1 MQPLQAPETG
11 APFALLD
18 DATSGGTPCSRWYTG
33 YAGEFFRSAGVL
45 DGLDDD
51 LRAAW
56 RAGLHALIVSPYEF
70 GGPLVGL
77 PASTEVSSAAS
88 SSFAGH
94 DGRLRVLLFR
104 TLQVLSPA
112 EVDALFDAWPDAAGA
127 AGLFDC
133 AASVD
138 HAAYTHAIARIH
150 DWIAAGDTYEV
161 NYTYRL
167 RMSAFGAPPALYRRL
182 RARQP
187 VPYGAFIGL
196 PEGGAIL
203 SCSPE
208 LFFSHHAGQLV
219 ARPMKGTAPATGDAE
234 VDEARAIALA
244 ADEKNRAENLM
255 IVDLLR
261 NDLGRLARPGSVRVP
276 ALFDVTP
283 FGSVLQMTST
293 VEAEVPPA
301 TGLAECLRA
310 LFPCGS
316 ITGAPKR
323 RTMEII
329 DALEPEP
336 RGLYTGAIGW
346 IDAPTDDRA
355 MGDACFSVAIRT
367 LVLGAPGTDGL
378 RAGELGI
385 GSGIV
390 HDSIADEEYEE
401 CQLKARFVTALDSGL
416 SLFETMRATRDG
428 VPLLEWH
435 LARLERSA
443 RAFGFPFNRSALAED
458 VARACASLEGEG
470 AYRMRLLL
478 TPDGVGNVSAAPLPP
493 LRATWDAP
501 VRLLVAS
508 QSREATHSLSSHKT
522 TLRAGYDAA
531 WQAAER
537 EGAFD
542 AVFFNADGTLAEGG
556 RSTVLVKLDG
566 AWWTPPLSAGVLP
579 GVMRAVLLEDATPW
593 LDGPLRERSMTC
605 ADVARA
611 EAIAVCNAL
620 RGVVP
625 AHFEPPLAAA
635 WSIDAL

>member
-1 MQPLQAPETG
+1 MQSPDAG

-18 DATSGGTPCSRWYTG
+18 DATSAGAPCSRWYTG
-33 YAGEFFRSAGVL
+33 YAGEIVRPPGRL
-45 DGLDDD
+45 EGLDDA
-51 LRAAW
+51 LRGAW
-56 RAGLHALIVSPYEF
+56 AEGLHALVMAPYAF
-70 GGPLVGL
+70 GRPLVGL
-77 PASTEVSSAAS
+77 APAMPASAPSP
-88 SSFAGH
+88 FPLPGH

-104 TLQVLSPA
+104 SMQVLSAA
-112 EVDALFDAWPDAAGA
+112 EVEALFDAWPEAGGA

-138 HAAYTHAIARIH
+138 HAAYVRAIARIQ

-167 RMSAFGAPPALYRRL
+167 RMTAFGAPVALYRRL

-187 VPYGAFIGL
+187 VPYGALIGL
-196 PEGGAIL
+196 PEGGAVL

-208 LFFSHHAGQLV
+208 LFFSHRAGSLV
-219 ARPMKGTAPATGDAE
+219 ARPMKGTAPASGDPE
-234 VDEARAIALA
+234 VDETRAVALA

-276 ALFDVTP
+276 ALFEVTP
-283 FGSVLQMTST
+283 YGNVLQMTST
-293 VEAEVPPA
+293 VQAQIPPE
-301 TGLAECLRA
+301 TGLADCFAA

-346 IDAPTDDRA
+346 IDAPVGDRA

-367 LVLGAPGTDGL
+367 LVLGAAGTGGL

-390 HDSIADEEYEE
+390 YDSVADDEYAE
-401 CQLKARFVTALDSGL
+401 CRLKARFVTALDPGL
-416 SLFETMRATRDG
+416 SLFETMRATRAEG
-428 VPLLEWH
+428 VPLLDRH
-435 LARLERSA
+435 LARLEHSA
-443 RAFGFPFNRSALAED
+443 RAFGFGFDRDALVREVAHVCATLPED
-458 VARACASLEGEG
+458 G
-470 AYRMRLLL
+470 AHRMRLSLQHS
-478 TPDGVGNVSAAPLPP
+478 GVFSVTAAPLSP
-493 LRATWDAP
+493 LPAAWDAP
-501 VRLLVAS
+501 VRLHIAP
-508 QSREATHSLSSHKT
+508 QAREAVHSLPHHKT
-522 TLRAGYDAA
+522 SLRAAYDAA

-556 RSTVLVKLDG
+556 RSTVLVKLEG
-566 AWWTPPLSAGVLP
+566 RWWTPPLSAGVLP
-579 GVMRAVLLEDATPW
+579 GVMRGVLLDDARPW
-593 LDGPLRERSMTC
+593 LGAPLHERVLTR
-605 ADVARA
+605 AEVARA

-625 AHFEPPLAAA
+625 AHFEPPLA
-635 WSIDAL
+635 

>member
-1 MQPLQAPETG
+1 MQLPQAG

-18 DATSGGTPCSRWYTG
+18 DATSGGAPCSRWYTG
-33 YAGEFFRSAGVL
+33 YAGEFFRPAGML

-56 RAGLHALIVSPYEF
+56 RQGLHALIIAPYEF

-77 PASTEVSSAAS
+77 PASTEIS
-88 SSFAGH
+88 SSLPGH

-104 TLQVLSPA
+104 SLQVLSPA
-112 EVDALFDAWPDAAGA
+112 EVDALFDAWPEAAGA

-133 AASVD
+133 TASVD
-138 HAAYTHAIARIH
+138 HATYTHAIARIH

-167 RMSAFGAPPALYRRL
+167 RMTAFGAPAALYRRL

-208 LFFSHHAGQLV
+208 LFFSHHAGRLV
-219 ARPMKGTAPATGDAE
+219 ARPMKGTAPATGDVE
-234 VDEARAIALA
+234 VDETRAIALA

-276 ALFDVTP
+276 ALFEVTP

-293 VEAEVPPA
+293 VEAEIPPA
-301 TGLAECLRA
+301 TGLADCLRA

-346 IDAPTDDRA
+346 IDAPADDRA
-355 MGDACFSVAIRT
+355 MGNACFSVAIRT
-367 LVLGAPGTDGL
+367 LVLSAPGTDGL
-378 RAGELGI
+378 RSGELGV

-390 HDSIADEEYEE
+390 HDSVADEEYAE
-401 CQLKARFVTALDSGL
+401 CQLKARFITALDPAL
-416 SLFETMRATRDG
+416 SLFETMRATREG
-428 VPLLEWH
+428 VPLLDRH
-435 LARLERSA
+435 LNRLARSA
-443 RAFGFPFNRSALAED
+443 AAFGFPLDQAALADE
-458 VARACASLEGEG
+458 VARVCASLEGEG
-470 AYRMRLLL
+470 AYRMRLSL
-478 TPDGVGNVSAAPLPP
+478 TPDGAATVTAAPLPP
-493 LRATWDAP
+493 LHATWEAP
-501 VRLLVAS
+501 ARLVVAT
-508 QSREATHSLSSHKT
+508 QSREVTHSLPMHKT

-593 LDGPLRERSMTC
+593 LGAPLHERALTR

-611 EAIAVCNAL
+611 EAVAVCNAL

-625 AHFEPPLAAA
+625 AYFESPLAV
-635 WSIDAL
+635 DVL

>member
-1 MQPLQAPETG
+1 MQSPDAG

-18 DATSGGTPCSRWYTG
+18 DATSAGAPCSRWYTG
-33 YAGEFFRSAGVL
+33 YAGEIVRPPGGL
-45 DGLDDD
+45 EGLDDA
-51 LRAAW
+51 LRGAW
-56 RAGLHALIVSPYEF
+56 AEGLHALVMAPYAF
-70 GGPLVGL
+70 GRPLVGL
-77 PASTEVSSAAS
+77 AQANPASAPSP
-88 SSFAGH
+88 FPLPGH

-104 TLQVLSPA
+104 SMQVLSAA
-112 EVDALFDAWPDAAGA
+112 EVEALFDAWPEAGGA

-138 HAAYTHAIARIH
+138 HDAYVRAIARIQ

-167 RMSAFGAPPALYRRL
+167 RMTAFGAPVALYRRL

-187 VPYGAFIGL
+187 VPYGALIGL
-196 PEGGAIL
+196 PEGGAVL

-208 LFFSHHAGQLV
+208 LFFSHRAGSLV
-219 ARPMKGTAPATGDAE
+219 ARPMKGTAPASGDPE
-234 VDEARAIALA
+234 VDETRAVALA

-276 ALFDVTP
+276 ALFEVTP
-283 FGSVLQMTST
+283 YGSVLQMTST
-293 VEAEVPPA
+293 VQAQIPPE
-301 TGLAECLRA
+301 TGLADCFAA

-346 IDAPTDDRA
+346 IDAPVGDRA

-367 LVLGAPGTDGL
+367 LVLGAAGTDGL

-390 HDSIADEEYEE
+390 YDSVADDEYAE
-401 CQLKARFVTALDSGL
+401 CRLKARFVTALDPGL
-416 SLFETMRATRDG
+416 SLFETMRATRAEG
-428 VPLLEWH
+428 VPLLDRH
-435 LARLERSA
+435 LARLEHSA
-443 RAFGFPFNRSALAED
+443 RAFGFGFDRDALVREIAH
-458 VARACASLEGEG
+458 VCAALPGDG
-470 AYRMRLLL
+470 AHRMRLSLQHSGAFSV
-478 TPDGVGNVSAAPLPP
+478 TAAPLSP
-493 LRATWDAP
+493 LPAAWDAP
-501 VRLLVAS
+501 VRLHIAP
-508 QSREATHSLSSHKT
+508 QAREAVHSLPHHKT
-522 TLRAGYDAA
+522 SLRAAYDAA

-556 RSTVLVKLDG
+556 RSTVLVKLEG
-566 AWWTPPLSAGVLP
+566 RWWTPPLSAGVLP
-579 GVMRAVLLEDATPW
+579 GVMRGVLLDDARPW
-593 LDGPLRERSMTC
+593 LGAPLHERVLTR
-605 ADVARA
+605 AEVARA

-625 AHFEPPLAAA
+625 AHFEPPLA
-635 WSIDAL
+635 

>member
-1 MQPLQAPETG
+1 MQLPQAG

-18 DATSGGTPCSRWYTG
+18 DATSGGAQCSRWYTG
-33 YAGEFFRSAGVL
+33 YAGEFFRPAGVL
-45 DGLDDD
+45 EGLDDD

-56 RAGLHALIVSPYEF
+56 REGLHALIVAPYEF

-77 PASTEVSSAAS
+77 PASTEISSGLP
-88 SSFAGH
+88 GH

-104 TLQVLSPA
+104 SLQVLSPK
-112 EVDALFDAWPDAAGA
+112 EVDALFDAWPEAAGA

-138 HAAYTHAIARIH
+138 RAAYTHAIARIH

-167 RMSAFGAPPALYRRL
+167 RMTAFGAPAALYRRL

-208 LFFSHHAGQLV
+208 LFFSHHAGKLI
-219 ARPMKGTAPATGDAE
+219 ARPMKGTAPATGDVE

-276 ALFDVTP
+276 ALFEVTP

-293 VEAEVPPA
+293 VEAEIPPA
-301 TGLAECLRA
+301 TGLADCLRA

-329 DALEPEP
+329 EALEPQP

-346 IDAPTDDRA
+346 IDAPADGRA

-367 LVLGAPGTDGL
+367 LVLSAPGTDGL
-378 RAGELGI
+378 RKGELGI

-390 HDSIADEEYEE
+390 HDSVADDEYAE
-401 CQLKARFVTALDSGL
+401 CQLKARFVTALDPGL
-416 SLFETMRATRDG
+416 SLFETMRATREG
-428 VPLLEWH
+428 VPLLARH

-443 RAFGFPFNRSALAED
+443 QAFGFPFDRVALAGE
-458 VARACASLEGEG
+458 VARACASLDGVG
-470 AYRMRLLL
+470 DYRMRVAL
-478 TPDGVGNVSAAPLPP
+478 TPDGVASVTAAPLAP
-493 LRATWDAP
+493 LQASWEAP
-501 VRLLVAS
+501 VQLVVAS
-508 QSREATHSLSSHKT
+508 QPREAAHSLPSHKT
-522 TLRAGYDAA
+522 TLRATYDAA

-537 EGAFD
+537 AGAFD

-566 AWWTPPLSAGVLP
+566 AWWTPPLSSGVLP
-579 GVMRAVLLEDATPW
+579 GVMRAVLLDDATPW
-593 LDGPLRERSMTC
+593 LGTPLHERVLTR

-625 AHFEPPLAAA
+625 AHFEPPLAA
-635 WSIDAL
+635 SVL

>member
-1 MQPLQAPETG
+1 MQSPDAG

-18 DATSGGTPCSRWYTG
+18 DATSAGAPCSRWYTG
-33 YAGEFFRSAGVL
+33 YAGEIVRPPGRL
-45 DGLDDD
+45 EGLDDA
-51 LRAAW
+51 LRGAW
-56 RAGLHALIVSPYEF
+56 AEGLHALVMAPYAF
-70 GGPLVGL
+70 GRPLVGL
-77 PASTEVSSAAS
+77 APAISASAPS
-88 SSFAGH
+88 PLPGH

-104 TLQVLSPA
+104 SMQVLSAA
-112 EVDALFDAWPDAAGA
+112 EVEALFDAWPEAGGA

-138 HAAYTHAIARIH
+138 HDAYVRAIARIQ

-167 RMSAFGAPPALYRRL
+167 RMTAFGAPAALYRRL

-187 VPYGAFIGL
+187 VPYGALIGL
-196 PEGGAIL
+196 PEGGAVL

-208 LFFSHHAGQLV
+208 LFFSHRAGSLV
-219 ARPMKGTAPATGDAE
+219 ARPMKGTAPASGDPE
-234 VDEARAIALA
+234 VDETRAVALA

-276 ALFDVTP
+276 ALFEVTP
-283 FGSVLQMTST
+283 YGSVLQMTST
-293 VEAEVPPA
+293 VQAQIPPE
-301 TGLAECLRA
+301 TGLADCLAA

-346 IDAPTDDRA
+346 IDAPVGDRA

-367 LVLGAPGTDGL
+367 LVLGAAGTDGL

-390 HDSIADEEYEE
+390 YDSVADDEYAE
-401 CQLKARFVTALDSGL
+401 CRLKARFVTALDPGL
-416 SLFETMRATRDG
+416 SLFETMRATRAEG
-428 VPLLEWH
+428 VPLLDRH
-435 LARLERSA
+435 LARLEHSA
-443 RAFGFPFNRSALAED
+443 RAFGFGFERDALVRE
-458 VARACASLEGEG
+458 VARVCGTLPEDG
-470 AYRMRLLL
+470 AHRMRLSLQHSGAFSV
-478 TPDGVGNVSAAPLPP
+478 TAAPLSP
-493 LRATWDAP
+493 LPAGWDAP
-501 VRLLVAS
+501 VRLHIAP
-508 QSREATHSLSSHKT
+508 QAREAVHSLPHHKT
-522 TLRAGYDAA
+522 SLRAAYDAA

-556 RSTVLVKLDG
+556 RSTVLVKLEG
-566 AWWTPPLSAGVLP
+566 QWWTPPLSAGVLP
-579 GVMRAVLLEDATPW
+579 GVMRGVLLDDARTW
-593 LDGPLRERSMTC
+593 LGAPLRERVLTR
-605 ADVARA
+605 AEVARA

-625 AHFEPPLAAA
+625 AHFEPPLA
-635 WSIDAL
+635 

>member
-1 MQPLQAPETG
+1 MQSPDAG

-18 DATSGGTPCSRWYTG
+18 DATSAGAPCSRWYTG
-33 YAGEFFRSAGVL
+33 YAGEIVRPPGRL
-45 DGLDDD
+45 EGLDDA
-51 LRAAW
+51 LRGAW
-56 RAGLHALIVSPYEF
+56 VEGLHALVMAPYAF
-70 GGPLVGL
+70 GRPLVGL
-77 PASTEVSSAAS
+77 APANSASAPS
-88 SSFAGH
+88 PLPGH

-104 TLQVLSPA
+104 SMQVLSAA
-112 EVDALFDAWPDAAGA
+112 EVEALFDAWPEAGGA

-138 HAAYTHAIARIH
+138 HDAYVRAIARIQ

-167 RMSAFGAPPALYRRL
+167 RMTAFGAPVALYRRL

-187 VPYGAFIGL
+187 VPYGALIGL
-196 PEGGAIL
+196 PEGGAVL

-208 LFFSHHAGQLV
+208 LFFSHRAGSLV
-219 ARPMKGTAPATGDAE
+219 ARPMKGTAPASGDPE
-234 VDEARAIALA
+234 VDETRAVALA

-276 ALFDVTP
+276 ALFEVTP
-283 FGSVLQMTST
+283 YGSVLQMTST
-293 VEAEVPPA
+293 VQAQIPPE
-301 TGLAECLRA
+301 TGLADCFAA

-346 IDAPTDDRA
+346 IDAPLGDRA

-367 LVLGAPGTDGL
+367 LVLGAAGTDGL

-390 HDSIADEEYEE
+390 YDSVADDEYAE
-401 CQLKARFVTALDSGL
+401 CRLKARFVTALDPGL
-416 SLFETMRATRDG
+416 SLFETMRATRAEG
-428 VPLLEWH
+428 VPLLDRH
-435 LARLERSA
+435 LARLEHSA
-443 RAFGFPFNRSALAED
+443 RAFGFGFDRGALVREIARVCAALPED
-458 VARACASLEGEG
+458 G
-470 AYRMRLLL
+470 AHRMRLSLQHSGAFSV
-478 TPDGVGNVSAAPLPP
+478 TAAPLSP
-493 LRATWDAP
+493 LPAAWDAP
-501 VRLLVAS
+501 VRLHIAP
-508 QSREATHSLSSHKT
+508 QAREAVHSLPHHKT
-522 TLRAGYDAA
+522 SLRAAYDAA

-556 RSTVLVKLDG
+556 RSTVLVKLEG
-566 AWWTPPLSAGVLP
+566 RWWTPPLSAGVLP
-579 GVMRAVLLEDATPW
+579 GVMRGVLLDDARPW
-593 LDGPLRERSMTC
+593 LGAPLHERVLTR
-605 ADVARA
+605 AEVARA

-625 AHFEPPLAAA
+625 AHFEPPLA
-635 WSIDAL
+635 

>member
-1 MQPLQAPETG
+1 MQLPEVG

-18 DATSGGTPCSRWYTG
+18 DATSGGAPCSRWYTG
-33 YAGEFFRSAGVL
+33 YAGEFFRPAGVL

-56 RAGLHALIVSPYEF
+56 RQGLHALIVAPYEF

-77 PASTEVSSAAS
+77 PASTEIS
-88 SSFAGH
+88 SSLPGH

-104 TLQVLSPA
+104 AMDVLSPA
-112 EVDALFDAWPDAAGA
+112 EVDTLFDAWPDATGA

-133 AASVD
+133 AASAD
-138 HAAYTHAIARIH
+138 HATYTDAIARIH

-167 RMSAFGAPPALYRRL
+167 RMTAFGAPAALYRRL

-187 VPYGAFIGL
+187 VPYGAFIAL

-219 ARPMKGTAPATGDAE
+219 ARPMKGTAPATGNVE
-234 VDEARAIALA
+234 IDEARATALA

-261 NDLGRLARPGSVRVP
+261 NDLGRLARAGSVRVP
-276 ALFDVTP
+276 TLFEVTP

-293 VEAEVPPA
+293 VEAEIPPA
-301 TGLAECLRA
+301 TGLADCLRA

-329 DALEPEP
+329 ETLEPEP

-346 IDAPTDDRA
+346 IDAPVDDRA

-367 LVLGAPGTDGL
+367 LVLGPPGADGL
-378 RAGELGI
+378 RSGELGI

-390 HDSIADEEYEE
+390 HDSIADEEYAE
-401 CQLKARFVTALDSGL
+401 CQLKARFVTALDPGL

-428 VPLLEWH
+428 VALLDWH
-435 LARLERSA
+435 LARLARSA
-443 RAFGFPFNRSALAED
+443 AAFGFPFDRTALADD
-458 VARACASLEGEG
+458 VARMCTSLEGEG

-478 TPDGVGNVSAAPLPP
+478 TPNGAANVSAAPLSP
-493 LRATWDAP
+493 LHASWDAP
-501 VRLLVAS
+501 VRLLVAA
-508 QSREATHSLSSHKT
+508 QPREVTHSLPTHKT

-542 AVFFNADGTLAEGG
+542 TVFFNADGTLAEGG
-556 RSTVLVKLDG
+556 RSTLLVKLDG

-579 GVMRAVLLEDATPW
+579 GVMRAVLLKDASPW
-593 LDGPLRERSMTC
+593 LDAPLQERLLTR

-625 AHFEPPLAAA
+625 AHFEP
-635 WSIDAL
+635 ALTADVL

>member
-1 MQPLQAPETG
+1 MQSPDAG

-18 DATSGGTPCSRWYTG
+18 DATSAGAPCSRWYTG
-33 YAGEFFRSAGVL
+33 YAGEIVRPPGRL
-45 DGLDDD
+45 EGLDDA
-51 LRAAW
+51 LRGAW
-56 RAGLHALIVSPYEF
+56 AEGLHALVMAPYAF
-70 GGPLVGL
+70 GRPLVGL
-77 PASTEVSSAAS
+77 AQANPASAPSP
-88 SSFAGH
+88 FPLPGH
-94 DGRLRVLLFR
+94 DSRLRVLLFR
-104 TLQVLSPA
+104 SMQVLSAA
-112 EVDALFDAWPDAAGA
+112 EVEALFDAWPEAGGA

-138 HAAYTHAIARIH
+138 HDAYVRAIARIQ

-167 RMSAFGAPPALYRRL
+167 RMTAFGAPVALYRRL

-187 VPYGAFIGL
+187 VPYGALIGL
-196 PEGGAIL
+196 PEGGAVL

-208 LFFSHHAGQLV
+208 LFFSHRAGSLV
-219 ARPMKGTAPATGDAE
+219 ARPMKGTAPASGDPE
-234 VDEARAIALA
+234 VDETRAVALA

-276 ALFDVTP
+276 ALFEVTP
-283 FGSVLQMTST
+283 YGSVLQMTST
-293 VEAEVPPA
+293 VQAQIPPE
-301 TGLAECLRA
+301 TGLADCFAA

-346 IDAPTDDRA
+346 IDAPLGDRA

-367 LVLGAPGTDGL
+367 LVLGAAGTDGL

-390 HDSIADEEYEE
+390 YDSVADDEYAE
-401 CQLKARFVTALDSGL
+401 CRLKARFVTALDPGL
-416 SLFETMRATRDG
+416 SLFETMRATRAEG
-428 VPLLEWH
+428 VPLLDRH
-435 LARLERSA
+435 LARLEHSA
-443 RAFGFPFNRSALAED
+443 RAFGFGFDRDALVREIARVCAALPED
-458 VARACASLEGEG
+458 G
-470 AYRMRLLL
+470 AHRMRLSLQHSGAFSV
-478 TPDGVGNVSAAPLPP
+478 TAAPLSP
-493 LRATWDAP
+493 LPAAWDAP
-501 VRLLVAS
+501 VRLHIAP
-508 QSREATHSLSSHKT
+508 QAREAVHSLPHHKT
-522 TLRAGYDAA
+522 SLRAAYDAA

-556 RSTVLVKLDG
+556 RSTVLVKLEG
-566 AWWTPPLSAGVLP
+566 QWWTPPLSAGVLP
-579 GVMRAVLLEDATPW
+579 GVMRGVLLDDARPW
-593 LDGPLRERSMTC
+593 LGVPLRERVLTR
-605 ADVARA
+605 AEVARA

-625 AHFEPPLAAA
+625 AHFEPPLA
-635 WSIDAL
+635 

>member
-1 MQPLQAPETG
+1 MQLPQAG

-18 DATSGGTPCSRWYTG
+18 DATSGGAPCSRWYTG
-33 YAGEFFRSAGVL
+33 YAGEFFRPAGVL

-56 RAGLHALIVSPYEF
+56 HEGLHALIVAPYEF

-77 PASTEVSSAAS
+77 PASTEVSSALP
-88 SSFAGH
+88 GH

-104 TLQVLSPA
+104 SMQVLSPV
-112 EVDALFDAWPDAAGA
+112 EIDALFDAWPEAAGA

-138 HAAYTHAIARIH
+138 HATYTHSIARIH

-167 RMSAFGAPPALYRRL
+167 RMSAFGAPAALYRRL

-187 VPYGAFIGL
+187 VPYGALIGL

-208 LFFSHHAGQLV
+208 LFFSHHAGKLV
-219 ARPMKGTAPATGDAE
+219 ARPMKGTASGTGDVE

-276 ALFDVTP
+276 ALFEVTP

-293 VEAEVPPA
+293 VEAEIPPA
-301 TGLAECLRA
+301 TGLADCLRA

-355 MGDACFSVAIRT
+355 MGNACFSVAIRT
-367 LVLGAPGTDGL
+367 LVLSAPGTDGL
-378 RAGELGI
+378 RKGELGI

-390 HDSIADEEYEE
+390 HDSVADEEYAE
-401 CQLKARFVTALDSGL
+401 CQLKARFVTALDPGL

-428 VPLLEWH
+428 VPLLDRH

-443 RAFGFPFNRSALAED
+443 RAFGFPFERAMMVAE
-458 VARACASLEGEG
+458 VARACAPLQG
-470 AYRMRLLL
+470 ADDFRMRLSLER
-478 TPDGVGNVSAAPLPP
+478 DGKFSVTAAPLPP
-493 LRATWDAP
+493 LQAP
-501 VRLLVAS
+501 VSLRVAP
-508 QSREATHSLSSHKT
+508 QSREAAHSLPSHKT
-522 TLRAGYDAA
+522 NLRAAYDAA

-542 AVFFNADGTLAEGG
+542 AVFFNANGTLAEGG

-579 GVMRAVLLEDATPW
+579 GVMRGVLLDDAMPW
-593 LDGPLRERSMTC
+593 LGGPLRERVLTR

-611 EAIAVCNAL
+611 EAIAICNAL

-625 AHFEPPLAAA
+625 AHFEPPLAV
-635 WSIDAL
+635 DVF

>member
-1 MQPLQAPETG
+1 M
-11 APFALLD
+11 
-18 DATSGGTPCSRWYTG
+18 
-33 YAGEFFRSAGVL
+33 
-45 DGLDDD
+45 
-51 LRAAW
+51 
-56 RAGLHALIVSPYEF
+56 
-70 GGPLVGL
+70 
-77 PASTEVSSAAS
+77 
-88 SSFAGH
+88 
-94 DGRLRVLLFR
+94 
-104 TLQVLSPA
+104 LSPA
-112 EVDALFDAWPDAAGA
+112 EVDALFDEWPEATGA

-138 HAAYTHAIARIH
+138 HATYTHAIDRIH

-167 RMSAFGAPPALYRRL
+167 RMTAFGAPAALYRRL

-234 VDEARAIALA
+234 VDATRATALA

-276 ALFDVTP
+276 ALFEVTP

-293 VEAEVPPA
+293 VEAEIPPA
-301 TGLAECLRA
+301 TG
-310 LFPCGS
+310 
-316 ITGAPKR
+316 
-323 RTMEII
+323 
-329 DALEPEP
+329 LEPEP

-346 IDAPTDDRA
+346 VDAPADDRA

-367 LVLGAPGTDGL
+367 LVLSAPGSDGL
-378 RAGELGI
+378 RKGELGI

-390 HDSIADEEYEE
+390 HDSIADEEYAE
-401 CQLKARFVTALDSGL
+401 CQLKARFVTALDVGL
-416 SLFETMRATRDG
+416 SLFETMRATHDG
-428 VPLLEWH
+428 VPLLERH
-435 LARLERSA
+435 LARLGRSA
-443 RAFGFPFNRSALAED
+443 QAFGFPLDRAELADE
-458 VARACASLEGEG
+458 VARLCASLAPEGE
-470 AYRMRLLL
+470 YRMRLSLAPNGTASVTAATL
-478 TPDGVGNVSAAPLPP
+478 SALP
-493 LRATWDAP
+493 ATWDAP

-508 QSREATHSLSSHKT
+508 QTREAAHSLPSHKT
-522 TLRAGYDAA
+522 SLRANYDAA

-542 AVFFNADGTLAEGG
+542 TVFFNADGTLAEGG
-556 RSTVLVKLDG
+556 RTTVLVKLDG

-593 LDGPLRERSMTC
+593 LGAPLRERVLTR

-611 EAIAVCNAL
+611 EAVAVCNAL

-625 AHFEPPLAAA
+625 AYFEPPLAV
-635 WSIDAL
+635 DAL

>member
-1 MQPLQAPETG
+1 MQLPQAG

-18 DATSGGTPCSRWYTG
+18 DATSGGVPCSRWYTG
-33 YAGEFFRSAGVL
+33 YAGEFFRPAGVL
-45 DGLDDD
+45 EGLDDD

-56 RAGLHALIVSPYEF
+56 RAGLHALIVAPYEF
-70 GGPLVGL
+70 GKPLVGL
-77 PASTEVSSAAS
+77 PASTANS
-88 SSFAGH
+88 SSLPGH

-104 TLQVLSPA
+104 SLQVLSPA
-112 EVDALFDAWPDAAGA
+112 EVDALFDAWPEARGA

-138 HAAYTHAIARIH
+138 HATYTHAIDRIH

-167 RMSAFGAPPALYRRL
+167 RMTAFGAPAALYRRL

-187 VPYGAFIGL
+187 VPYGTFIGL

-208 LFFSHHAGQLV
+208 LFFSHHAGQLI

-234 VDEARAIALA
+234 VDATRATALA

-276 ALFDVTP
+276 ALFEVTP

-293 VEAEVPPA
+293 VEAEIPPA
-301 TGLAECLRA
+301 TGLADCLRA

-346 IDAPTDDRA
+346 VDAPADDSV

-367 LVLGAPGTDGL
+367 LVLSVPGSDGL
-378 RAGELGI
+378 RKGELGI

-390 HDSIADEEYEE
+390 HDSIADEEYAE
-401 CQLKARFVTALDSGL
+401 CQLKARFVTALDAGL
-416 SLFETMRATRDG
+416 SLFETMRATHDG
-428 VPLLEWH
+428 VPLLERH
-435 LARLERSA
+435 LARLGRSA
-443 RAFGFPFNRSALAED
+443 QAFGFPLDRAALAGE
-458 VARACASLEGEG
+458 VARECASLAPEGE
-470 AYRMRLLL
+470 YRMRLSLAPNG
-478 TPDGVGNVSAAPLPP
+478 TASVTAAPLSP
-493 LRATWDAP
+493 LPATWDAP

-508 QSREATHSLSSHKT
+508 QTREAAHSLPSHKT
-522 TLRAGYDAA
+522 SLRADYDAA

-542 AVFFNADGTLAEGG
+542 TVFFNEDGTLAEGG
-556 RSTVLVKLDG
+556 RTTVLVKLDG

-593 LDGPLRERSMTC
+593 LGAPLRERVLTR

-625 AHFEPPLAAA
+625 AYFEPPLAV
-635 WSIDAL
+635 DAL

>member
-1 MQPLQAPETG
+1 MQSPDAG

-18 DATSGGTPCSRWYTG
+18 DATSAGAPCSRWYTG
-33 YAGEFFRSAGVL
+33 YAGEIVRPPGGL
-45 DGLDDD
+45 EGLDDA
-51 LRAAW
+51 LRGAW
-56 RAGLHALIVSPYEF
+56 AEGLHALVMAPYAF
-70 GGPLVGL
+70 GRPLVGL
-77 PASTEVSSAAS
+77 AQANPASAPSP
-88 SSFAGH
+88 FPLPGH

-104 TLQVLSPA
+104 SMQVLSAA
-112 EVDALFDAWPDAAGA
+112 EVEALFDAWPEAGGA

-138 HAAYTHAIARIH
+138 HDAYVRAIARIQ

-167 RMSAFGAPPALYRRL
+167 RMTAFGAPVALYRRL

-187 VPYGAFIGL
+187 VPYGALIGL
-196 PEGGAIL
+196 PEGGAVL

-208 LFFSHHAGQLV
+208 LFFSHRAGSLV
-219 ARPMKGTAPATGDAE
+219 ARPMKGTAPASGDPE
-234 VDEARAIALA
+234 VDETRAVALA

-276 ALFDVTP
+276 ALFEVTP
-283 FGSVLQMTST
+283 YGSVLQMTST
-293 VEAEVPPA
+293 VQAQIPPE
-301 TGLAECLRA
+301 TGLADCFAA

-346 IDAPTDDRA
+346 IDAPVGDRA

-367 LVLGAPGTDGL
+367 LVLGAAGTDGL

-390 HDSIADEEYEE
+390 YDSVADDEYAE
-401 CQLKARFVTALDSGL
+401 CRLKARFVTALDPGL
-416 SLFETMRATRDG
+416 SLFETMRATRAEG
-428 VPLLEWH
+428 VPLLDRH
-435 LARLERSA
+435 LARLEHSA
-443 RAFGFPFNRSALAED
+443 RAFGFGFDRDALVREMAH
-458 VARACASLEGEG
+458 VCAALPGDG
-470 AYRMRLLL
+470 AHRMRLSLQHSGAFSV
-478 TPDGVGNVSAAPLPP
+478 TAAPLSP
-493 LRATWDAP
+493 LPAAWDAP
-501 VRLLVAS
+501 VRLHIAP
-508 QSREATHSLSSHKT
+508 QAREAVHSLPHHKT
-522 TLRAGYDAA
+522 SLRAAYDAA

-556 RSTVLVKLDG
+556 RSTVLVKLEG
-566 AWWTPPLSAGVLP
+566 RWWTPPLSAGVLP
-579 GVMRAVLLEDATPW
+579 GVMRGVLLDDARPW
-593 LDGPLRERSMTC
+593 LGAPLHERVLTR
-605 ADVARA
+605 AEVARA

-625 AHFEPPLAAA
+625 AHFEPPLA
-635 WSIDAL
+635 

>member
-1 MQPLQAPETG
+1 MQSPDAG

-18 DATSGGTPCSRWYTG
+18 DATSAGAPCSRWYTG
-33 YAGEFFRSAGVL
+33 YAGEIVRSPGRL
-45 DGLDDD
+45 EGLDDA
-51 LRAAW
+51 LRGAW
-56 RAGLHALIVSPYEF
+56 AEGLHALVMAPYAF
-70 GGPLVGL
+70 GRPLVGL
-77 PASTEVSSAAS
+77 APANPASAPSP
-88 SSFAGH
+88 FPLPGH

-104 TLQVLSPA
+104 SMQVLSAA
-112 EVDALFDAWPDAAGA
+112 EVEALFDAWPEAGGA

-138 HAAYTHAIARIH
+138 HDAYVRAIARIQ

-167 RMSAFGAPPALYRRL
+167 RMTAFGAPVALYRRL

-187 VPYGAFIGL
+187 VPYGALIGL
-196 PEGGAIL
+196 PEGGAVL

-208 LFFSHHAGQLV
+208 LFFSHRAGSLV
-219 ARPMKGTAPATGDAE
+219 ARPMKGTAPASGDPE
-234 VDEARAIALA
+234 VDETRAVALA

-276 ALFDVTP
+276 ALFEVTP
-283 FGSVLQMTST
+283 YGSVLQMTST
-293 VEAEVPPA
+293 VQAQIPPE
-301 TGLAECLRA
+301 TGLADCFAA

-346 IDAPTDDRA
+346 IDAPLGDRA

-367 LVLGAPGTDGL
+367 LVLGAAGTDGL

-390 HDSIADEEYEE
+390 YDSVADDEYAE
-401 CQLKARFVTALDSGL
+401 CRLKARFVTALDPGL
-416 SLFETMRATRDG
+416 SLFETMRATRAEG
-428 VPLLEWH
+428 VPLLDRH
-435 LARLERSA
+435 LARLEHSA
-443 RAFGFPFNRSALAED
+443 RAFGFGFDRDALVREIAHVCAALPED
-458 VARACASLEGEG
+458 G
-470 AYRMRLLL
+470 AHRMRLSLQHSGAFSV
-478 TPDGVGNVSAAPLPP
+478 TAAPLSP
-493 LRATWDAP
+493 LPAAWDAP
-501 VRLLVAS
+501 VRLHIAP
-508 QSREATHSLSSHKT
+508 QAREAVHSLPHHKT
-522 TLRAGYDAA
+522 SLRAAYDAA

-556 RSTVLVKLDG
+556 RSTVLVKLEG
-566 AWWTPPLSAGVLP
+566 RWWTPPLSAGVLP
-579 GVMRAVLLEDATPW
+579 GVMRGVLLDDARPW
-593 LDGPLRERSMTC
+593 LGAPLHERVLTR
-605 ADVARA
+605 AEVARA

-625 AHFEPPLAAA
+625 AHFEPPLA
-635 WSIDAL
+635 

>member
-18 DATSGGTPCSRWYTG
+18 DATSGGAPCSRWYTG
-33 YAGEFFRSAGVL
+33 YAGEFFRPAGVL

-56 RAGLHALIVSPYEF
+56 REGLHALLVAPYEF

-77 PASTEVSSAAS
+77 PASTETSALLP
-88 SSFAGH
+88 GH

-104 TLQVLSPA
+104 TMQVLSPA
-112 EVDALFDAWPDAAGA
+112 EVDTLFDAWPEATGA

-138 HAAYTHAIARIH
+138 HATYTDAIARIH

-167 RMSAFGAPPALYRRL
+167 RMTAFGAPAALYRRL

-208 LFFSHHAGQLV
+208 LFFSHRAGQLV
-219 ARPMKGTAPATGDAE
+219 ARPMKGTAPATGDVE

-261 NDLGRLARPGSVRVP
+261 NDLGRLARAGSVRVP
-276 ALFDVTP
+276 ALFEVTP

-293 VEAEVPPA
+293 VEAEIPPA
-301 TGLAECLRA
+301 TGLADCLRA

-329 DALEPEP
+329 EALEPEP

-346 IDAPTDDRA
+346 IDAPADDRA

-367 LVLGAPGTDGL
+367 LVLGAPRTDGL
-378 RAGELGI
+378 RSGELGI

-390 HDSIADEEYEE
+390 HDSIADDEYAE
-401 CQLKARFVTALDSGL
+401 CQLKARFVTALDPGL

-428 VPLLEWH
+428 VALLDWH

-443 RAFGFPFNRSALAED
+443 AAFGFPFDRTTLADD

-478 TPDGVGNVSAAPLPP
+478 TPNGTANVSAVPLSP
-493 LRATWDAP
+493 LHATWDAP
-501 VRLLVAS
+501 VRLLVAA
-508 QSREATHSLSSHKT
+508 QPREVTHSLPTHKT

-542 AVFFNADGTLAEGG
+542 TVFFNADGTLAEGG
-556 RSTVLVKLDG
+556 RSTLLVKLDG

-579 GVMRAVLLEDATPW
+579 GVMRAVLLKDASPW
-593 LDGPLRERSMTC
+593 LGGPLQERSLTR

-625 AHFEPPLAAA
+625 AHFEP
-635 WSIDAL
+635 ALTVDVL

>member
-1 MQPLQAPETG
+1 MQLPQAG

-18 DATSGGTPCSRWYTG
+18 DATSGGVPCSRWYTD
-33 YAGEFFRSAGVL
+33 YAGEFFRPAGVL

-56 RAGLHALIVSPYEF
+56 REGLHALIIAPYEF

-77 PASTEVSSAAS
+77 PTSIEVSSALP
-88 SSFAGH
+88 GH

-104 TLQVLSPA
+104 SLQVLSPA
-112 EVDALFDAWPDAAGA
+112 EVDALFDAWPEVTGA

-138 HAAYTHAIARIH
+138 HAAYTHAIDRIH

-167 RMSAFGAPPALYRRL
+167 RMTAFGAPGALYRRL

-234 VDEARAIALA
+234 VDATRAIALA

-276 ALFDVTP
+276 ALFEVTP

-293 VEAEVPPA
+293 VEAEIPPA
-301 TGLAECLRA
+301 TGLADCLRA

-329 DALEPEP
+329 DALEPEL

-346 IDAPTDDRA
+346 VDAPADDRA

-367 LVLGAPGTDGL
+367 LVLSAPGSDGL
-378 RAGELGI
+378 RKGELGI

-390 HDSIADEEYEE
+390 HDSVADEEYAE
-401 CQLKARFVTALDSGL
+401 CQLKARFVTALDPAL
-416 SLFETMRATRDG
+416 SLFETMRATREG
-428 VPLLEWH
+428 VPLLDRH
-435 LARLERSA
+435 LGRLAHSA
-443 RAFGFPFNRSALAED
+443 NAFDFPFDRTALSDD
-458 VARACASLEGEG
+458 VARVCASLEGEG
-470 AYRMRLLL
+470 VYRVRLSLA
-478 TPDGVGNVSAAPLPP
+478 PDGAATVTAAPLPP
-493 LRATWDAP
+493 LPATWDAP
-501 VRLLVAS
+501 ARLLVAA
-508 QSREATHSLSSHKT
+508 QSREVTHSLPMHKT

-566 AWWTPPLSAGVLP
+566 AWWTPPLSSGVLP

-593 LDGPLRERSMTC
+593 LGAPLRERALTR

-625 AHFEPPLAAA
+625 AYFEPPLTV
-635 WSIDAL
+635 DVL

>member
-1 MQPLQAPETG
+1 MQLPETG

-18 DATSGGTPCSRWYTG
+18 DATSGGAPCSRWYTG
-33 YAGEFFRSAGVL
+33 YAGEFFRPAGML

-56 RAGLHALIVSPYEF
+56 REGLHALIVAPYEF

-77 PASTEVSSAAS
+77 PASNEVSSDAFS
-88 SSFAGH
+88 TLAGH

-104 TLQVLSPA
+104 SLQVLSPA
-112 EVDALFDAWPDAAGA
+112 EVDALFDAWPEAAGA

-167 RMSAFGAPPALYRRL
+167 RMKAFGAPAALYRRL

-208 LFFSHHAGQLV
+208 LFFSHHAGKLI
-219 ARPMKGTAPATGDAE
+219 ARPMKGTAPATGDVE

-276 ALFDVTP
+276 ALFEVTP

-293 VEAEVPPA
+293 VEAEIPPA
-301 TGLAECLRA
+301 TGLADCLRA

-329 DALEPEP
+329 EALEPEP

-346 IDAPTDDRA
+346 IDAPADDHA

-367 LVLGAPGTDGL
+367 LVLSPPGSDGL
-378 RAGELGI
+378 RKGELGI

-390 HDSIADEEYEE
+390 HDSVADDEYAE
-401 CQLKARFVTALDSGL
+401 CQLKARFVTALDPGL
-416 SLFETMRATRDG
+416 SLFETMRATREG
-428 VPLLEWH
+428 VPLLDRH

-443 RAFGFPFNRSALAED
+443 RAFGFPFEHATMAAE
-458 VARACASLEGEG
+458 VARACASLQG
-470 AYRMRLLL
+470 ADDYRMRLSLER
-478 TPDGVGNVSAAPLPP
+478 DGKVSITAAPLPP
-493 LRATWDAP
+493 LLAP
-501 VRLLVAS
+501 VSLRVAE
-508 QSREATHSLSSHKT
+508 QTREAAHSLPSHKT
-522 TLRAGYDAA
+522 NLRAAYDAA

-542 AVFFNADGTLAEGG
+542 AVFFNADDTLAEGG

-579 GVMRAVLLEDATPW
+579 GVMRGVLLEDATPW
-593 LDGPLRERSMTC
+593 LGGPLRERVLTR

-620 RGVVP
+620 RGVMP
-625 AHFEPPLAAA
+625 AHFEPPLA
-635 WSIDAL
+635 IDVL

>member
-1 MQPLQAPETG
+1 MQLPQAG

-18 DATSGGTPCSRWYTG
+18 DATSGGAACSRWYTG
-33 YAGEFFRSAGVL
+33 YAGEFFRPAGVL

-56 RAGLHALIVSPYEF
+56 REGLHALIVAPYEF

-77 PASTEVSSAAS
+77 PASTEISSPLP
-88 SSFAGH
+88 GH
-94 DGRLRVLLFR
+94 DGCLRVLLFR
-104 TLQVLSPA
+104 TMQVLSPA
-112 EVDALFDAWPDAAGA
+112 EVDALFDAWPEAMGV

-133 AASVD
+133 TASVD
-138 HAAYTHAIARIH
+138 HTTYTQAIARIH

-167 RMSAFGAPPALYRRL
+167 RMAAFGAPAALYRRL

-187 VPYGAFIGL
+187 VPYGAFIAL

-219 ARPMKGTAPATGDAE
+219 ARPMKGTAPASGDLE
-234 VDEARAIALA
+234 VDETCAIALA

-276 ALFDVTP
+276 ALFEVTP

-293 VEAEVPPA
+293 VEAEIPPA
-301 TGLAECLRA
+301 TGLADCLRA

-346 IDAPTDDRA
+346 IDAPSDDRA

-367 LVLGAPGTDGL
+367 LVLSAPGTDGL
-378 RAGELGI
+378 RRGELGI

-390 HDSIADEEYEE
+390 HDSVADEEYAE
-401 CQLKARFVTALDSGL
+401 CQLKARFVTALDPGL

-428 VPLLEWH
+428 VPLLDRH

-443 RAFGFPFNRSALAED
+443 LAFGFPFDHAAMTAEI
-458 VARACASLEGEG
+458 ARVCASLQDAG
-470 AYRMRLLL
+470 AYRMRLSLDR
-478 TPDGVGNVSAAPLPP
+478 DGKAGVTAAPLSP
-493 LRATWDAP
+493 LHATWDAP
-501 VRLLVAS
+501 VRLVAAP
-508 QSREATHSLSSHKT
+508 QSREAAHSLPNHKT
-522 TLRAGYDAA
+522 NLRAAYDAA

-556 RSTVLVKLDG
+556 RTTVLVKLDG
-566 AWWTPPLSAGVLP
+566 GWWTPPLSAGVLP

-593 LDGPLRERSMTC
+593 LGAPLHERMLTR

-620 RGVVP
+620 RGVMP
-625 AHFEPPLAAA
+625 AHFEPPLAARVIA
-635 WSIDAL
+635 AL

>member
-1 MQPLQAPETG
+1 MQLPQAG

-18 DATSGGTPCSRWYTG
+18 DATSGGVPCSRWYTG
-33 YAGEFFRSAGVL
+33 YAGEFFRPAGVL

-56 RAGLHALIVSPYEF
+56 REGLHALIIAPYEF
-70 GGPLVGL
+70 GEPLVGL
-77 PASTEVSSAAS
+77 PTSTAAS
-88 SSFAGH
+88 SALPGH

-104 TLQVLSPA
+104 SLQVLSPA
-112 EVDALFDAWPDAAGA
+112 EVDALFRAWPEATGA

-138 HAAYTHAIARIH
+138 HATYTHAIDRIH
-150 DWIAAGDTYEV
+150 GWIAAGDTYEV

-167 RMSAFGAPPALYRRL
+167 RMTAFGAPAALYRRL

-208 LFFSHHAGQLV
+208 LFFSHRAGQLV

-234 VDEARAIALA
+234 VDETRAIALA

-261 NDLGRLARPGSVRVP
+261 NDLGRLARAGSVRVP
-276 ALFDVTP
+276 ALFEVTP

-293 VEAEVPPA
+293 VEAEIPPA
-301 TGLAECLRA
+301 TGLADCLRA

-329 DALEPEP
+329 NALEPLQSGR

-346 IDAPTDDRA
+346 VDAPADERA

-378 RAGELGI
+378 RTGELGI

-390 HDSIADEEYEE
+390 HDSIADEEYAE
-401 CQLKARFVTALDSGL
+401 CQLKARFVTALDPGL

-428 VPLLEWH
+428 VALLDWH

-443 RAFGFPFNRSALAED
+443 AAFGFPFDRIALTGD
-458 VARACASLEGEG
+458 VSRACASLEGEG

-478 TPDGVGNVSAAPLPP
+478 MPDGAANVSAAPLPP
-493 LRATWDAP
+493 LQATWEAP
-501 VRLLVAS
+501 VRLLVAP
-508 QSREATHSLSSHKT
+508 QAREVTHSLPTHKT

-542 AVFFNADGTLAEGG
+542 AVFFNADDTLAEGG
-556 RSTVLVKLDG
+556 RSTVLIKLDG

-579 GVMRAVLLEDATPW
+579 GVMRAVLLSDATPW
-593 LDGPLRERSMTC
+593 LNGPLRERSLTR

-611 EAIAVCNAL
+611 EAVAVCNAL
-620 RGVVP
+620 RGVMP
-625 AHFEPPLAAA
+625 AHFEP
-635 WSIDAL
+635 ALTADVF

>member
-1 MQPLQAPETG
+1 MQSPDAG

-18 DATSGGTPCSRWYTG
+18 DATSAGAPCSRWYTG
-33 YAGEFFRSAGVL
+33 YAGEIVRPPGRL
-45 DGLDDD
+45 EGLDDA
-51 LRAAW
+51 LRGAW
-56 RAGLHALIVSPYEF
+56 AEGLHALVMAPYAF
-70 GGPLVGL
+70 GRPLVGL
-77 PASTEVSSAAS
+77 AQANPASAPSP
-88 SSFAGH
+88 FPLPGH
-94 DGRLRVLLFR
+94 DSRLRVLLFR
-104 TLQVLSPA
+104 SMQVLSAA
-112 EVDALFDAWPDAAGA
+112 EVEALFDAWPEAGGA

-138 HAAYTHAIARIH
+138 HDAYVRAIARIQ

-167 RMSAFGAPPALYRRL
+167 RMTAFGAPVALYRRL

-187 VPYGAFIGL
+187 VPYGALIGL
-196 PEGGAIL
+196 PEGGAVL

-208 LFFSHHAGQLV
+208 LFFSHRAGSLV
-219 ARPMKGTAPATGDAE
+219 ARPMKGTAPASGDPE
-234 VDEARAIALA
+234 VDETRAVALA

-276 ALFDVTP
+276 ALFEVTP
-283 FGSVLQMTST
+283 YGSVLQMTST
-293 VEAEVPPA
+293 VQAQIPPE
-301 TGLAECLRA
+301 TGLADCFAA

-346 IDAPTDDRA
+346 IDAPVGDRA

-367 LVLGAPGTDGL
+367 LVLGAAGTDGL

-390 HDSIADEEYEE
+390 YDSVADDEYAE
-401 CQLKARFVTALDSGL
+401 CRLKARFVTALDPGL
-416 SLFETMRATRDG
+416 SLFETMRATRAEG
-428 VPLLEWH
+428 VPLLDRH
-435 LARLERSA
+435 LARLEHSA
-443 RAFGFPFNRSALAED
+443 RAFGFGFDRDALVREIARVCAALPED
-458 VARACASLEGEG
+458 G
-470 AYRMRLLL
+470 AHRMRLSLQHSGAFSV
-478 TPDGVGNVSAAPLPP
+478 TAAPLSP
-493 LRATWDAP
+493 LPAAWDAP
-501 VRLLVAS
+501 VRLHIAP
-508 QSREATHSLSSHKT
+508 QAREAVHSLPHHKT
-522 TLRAGYDAA
+522 SLRAVYDAA

-556 RSTVLVKLDG
+556 RSTVLVKLEG
-566 AWWTPPLSAGVLP
+566 QWWTPPLSAGVLP
-579 GVMRAVLLEDATPW
+579 GVMRGVLLDDARPW
-593 LDGPLRERSMTC
+593 LGVPLRERVLTR
-605 ADVARA
+605 AEVARA

-625 AHFEPPLAAA
+625 AHFEPPLA
-635 WSIDAL
+635 

>member
-1 MQPLQAPETG
+1 MQSPDAG

-18 DATSGGTPCSRWYTG
+18 DATSAGAPCSRWYTG
-33 YAGEFFRSAGVL
+33 YAGEIVRSPGRL
-45 DGLDDD
+45 EGLDDA
-51 LRAAW
+51 LRGAW
-56 RAGLHALIVSPYEF
+56 AEGLHALVMAPYAF
-70 GGPLVGL
+70 GRPLVGL
-77 PASTEVSSAAS
+77 APANPASAPSP
-88 SSFAGH
+88 FPLPGH

-104 TLQVLSPA
+104 SMQVLSAA
-112 EVDALFDAWPDAAGA
+112 EVEALFDAWPEAGGA

-138 HAAYTHAIARIH
+138 HDAYVRAIARIQ

-167 RMSAFGAPPALYRRL
+167 RMTAFGAPVALYRRL

-187 VPYGAFIGL
+187 VPYGALIGL
-196 PEGGAIL
+196 PEGGAVL

-208 LFFSHHAGQLV
+208 LFFSHRAGSLV
-219 ARPMKGTAPATGDAE
+219 ARPMKGTAPASGDPE
-234 VDEARAIALA
+234 VDETRAVALA

-276 ALFDVTP
+276 ALFEVTP
-283 FGSVLQMTST
+283 YGSVLQMTST
-293 VEAEVPPA
+293 VQAQIPPE
-301 TGLAECLRA
+301 TGLADCFAA

-346 IDAPTDDRA
+346 IDAPVGDRA

-367 LVLGAPGTDGL
+367 LVLGAAGTDGL

-390 HDSIADEEYEE
+390 YDSVADDEYAE
-401 CQLKARFVTALDSGL
+401 CRLKARFVTALDPGL
-416 SLFETMRATRDG
+416 SLFETMRATRAEG
-428 VPLLEWH
+428 VPLLDRH
-435 LARLERSA
+435 LARLEHSA
-443 RAFGFPFNRSALAED
+443 RAFGFGFDRDALVREMAH
-458 VARACASLEGEG
+458 VCAALPGDG
-470 AYRMRLLL
+470 AHRMRLSLQHSGAFSV
-478 TPDGVGNVSAAPLPP
+478 TAAPLSP
-493 LRATWDAP
+493 LPAAWDAP
-501 VRLLVAS
+501 VRLHIAP
-508 QSREATHSLSSHKT
+508 QAREAVHSLPHHKT
-522 TLRAGYDAA
+522 SLRAAYDAA

-556 RSTVLVKLDG
+556 RSTVLVKLEG
-566 AWWTPPLSAGVLP
+566 RWWTPPLSAGVLP
-579 GVMRAVLLEDATPW
+579 GVMRGVLLDDARPW
-593 LDGPLRERSMTC
+593 LGAPLHERVLTR
-605 ADVARA
+605 AEVARA

-625 AHFEPPLAAA
+625 AHFEPPLA
-635 WSIDAL
+635 

>member
-1 MQPLQAPETG
+1 MQPPEAG

-18 DATSGGTPCSRWYTG
+18 DATSRGTPCSRWYTG
-33 YAGEFFRSAGVL
+33 YAGEFFRPAGVL

-56 RAGLHALIVSPYEF
+56 REGLHAIIVAPYEF
-70 GGPLVGL
+70 GLPLVGL
-77 PASTEVSSAAS
+77 PAFSQVAS
-88 SSFAGH
+88 GLPGH

-104 TLQVLSPA
+104 SMQVLSPA
-112 EVDALFDAWPDAAGA
+112 EIDALFDAWPEASDA

-133 AASVD
+133 VANVD
-138 HAAYTHAIARIH
+138 RAAYTHAISRIH

-167 RMSAFGAPPALYRRL
+167 RMTAFGTPAGLYRRL

-208 LFFSHHAGQLV
+208 LFFSHHAGTLV
-219 ARPMKGTAPATGDAE
+219 ARPMKGTAPATGDAD
-234 VDEARAIALA
+234 VDETRAIALA

-276 ALFDVTP
+276 ALFEVTA

-293 VEAEVPPA
+293 VQAQTPPQ
-301 TGLAECLRA
+301 TSLAECLRA

-329 DALEPEP
+329 NALEPEP
-336 RGLYTGAIGW
+336 RGLYTGTIGW
-346 IDAPTDDRA
+346 VDAPTDDRA

-367 LVLGAPGTDGL
+367 LVLSAPGADGL
-378 RAGELGI
+378 RTGELGV

-390 HDSIADEEYEE
+390 HDSVAEEEFTE
-401 CQLKARFVTALDSGL
+401 CQWKARFVTALDSGL

-428 VPLLEWH
+428 VPLLDRH
-435 LARLERSA
+435 LARLAHSA
-443 RAFGFPFNRSALAED
+443 QSFGFPFDRDALVNE
-458 VARACASLEGEG
+458 VARACASLSGDG
-470 AYRMRLLL
+470 AYRMRLTLAA
-478 TPDGVGNVSAAPLPP
+478 GGAVSVTAAPLSP
-493 LRATWDAP
+493 LHASWDAP
-501 VRLLVAS
+501 VRLLTAS
-508 QSREATHSLSSHKT
+508 QSRQAVHSLAAHKT

-542 AVFFNADGTLAEGG
+542 TVFFNADGTLAEGG
-556 RSTVLVKLDG
+556 RSTVLVKLGG
-566 AWWTPPLSAGVLP
+566 AWWTPPLSAGILP
-579 GVMRAVLLEDATPW
+579 GVMRSVLLEDAAPW
-593 LDGPLRERSMTC
+593 LGGPLRERVLTRD
-605 ADVARA
+605 DVARA
-611 EAIAVCNAL
+611 EALAVCNAL

-625 AHFEPPLAAA
+625 AHFEPPLAV
-635 WSIDAL
+635 DVL

>member
-1 MQPLQAPETG
+1 MQLPQAG

-18 DATSGGTPCSRWYTG
+18 DATSGGVPCSRWYTG
-33 YAGEFFRSAGVL
+33 YAGEFFRPAGVL

-56 RAGLHALIVSPYEF
+56 RAGLHALIVAPYEF
-70 GGPLVGL
+70 GKPLVGL
-77 PASTEVSSAAS
+77 PASTEISSVLP
-88 SSFAGH
+88 GH

-104 TLQVLSPA
+104 SLQVLSPA
-112 EVDALFDAWPDAAGA
+112 EVNALFDAWPEATGA

-133 AASVD
+133 VASVD
-138 HAAYTHAIARIH
+138 HAAYTHAIDRIH
-150 DWIAAGDTYEV
+150 DWVAAGDTYEV

-167 RMSAFGAPPALYRRL
+167 RMTAFGAPAALYRRL
-182 RARQP
+182 RTRQP

-234 VDEARAIALA
+234 VDATRATALA

-276 ALFDVTP
+276 ALFEVTP

-293 VEAEVPPA
+293 VEAEIPPA
-301 TGLAECLRA
+301 TDLADCLRA

-346 IDAPTDDRA
+346 VDAPADDSV

-367 LVLGAPGTDGL
+367 LVLSAPGSDGL
-378 RAGELGI
+378 RKGELGI

-390 HDSIADEEYEE
+390 HDSIADEEYAE
-401 CQLKARFVTALDSGL
+401 CQLKARFVTALDAGL
-416 SLFETMRATRDG
+416 SLFETMRATHDG
-428 VPLLEWH
+428 VPLLERH
-435 LARLERSA
+435 LARLWRSA
-443 RAFGFPFNRSALAED
+443 QAFGFPLDRAALAGE
-458 VARACASLEGEG
+458 VARVCASLAPEGE
-470 AYRMRLLL
+470 YRMRLSLAPNG
-478 TPDGVGNVSAAPLPP
+478 TASVTAAPLSP
-493 LRATWDAP
+493 LPATWDAP

-508 QSREATHSLSSHKT
+508 QTREAAHSLPSHKT
-522 TLRAGYDAA
+522 SLRADYDAA

-537 EGAFD
+537 AGAFD
-542 AVFFNADGTLAEGG
+542 TVFFNADRTLAEGG

-566 AWWTPPLSAGVLP
+566 VWWTPPLSAGVLP

-593 LDGPLRERSMTC
+593 LGTPLRERVLTR

-625 AHFEPPLAAA
+625 AYFEPPLAV
-635 WSIDAL
+635 DAL

>member
-1 MQPLQAPETG
+1 MQSPDAG

-18 DATSGGTPCSRWYTG
+18 DATSAGAPCSRWYTG
-33 YAGEFFRSAGVL
+33 YAGEIVRPPGGL
-45 DGLDDD
+45 EGLDDA
-51 LRAAW
+51 LRGAW
-56 RAGLHALIVSPYEF
+56 AEGLHALVMAPYAF
-70 GGPLVGL
+70 GRPLVGL
-77 PASTEVSSAAS
+77 APANPASAPSP
-88 SSFAGH
+88 FPLPGH

-104 TLQVLSPA
+104 SMQVLSAA
-112 EVDALFDAWPDAAGA
+112 EVEALFDAWPEAGGA

-138 HAAYTHAIARIH
+138 HDAYVRAIARIQ

-167 RMSAFGAPPALYRRL
+167 RMTAFGAPVALYRRL

-187 VPYGAFIGL
+187 VPYGALIGL
-196 PEGGAIL
+196 PEGGAVL

-208 LFFSHHAGQLV
+208 LFFSHRAGSLV
-219 ARPMKGTAPATGDAE
+219 ARPMKGTAPASGDPE
-234 VDEARAIALA
+234 VDETRAVALA

-276 ALFDVTP
+276 ALFEVTP
-283 FGSVLQMTST
+283 YGSVLQMTST
-293 VEAEVPPA
+293 VQAQIPPE
-301 TGLAECLRA
+301 TGLADCFAA

-346 IDAPTDDRA
+346 IDAPVGDRA

-367 LVLGAPGTDGL
+367 LVLGAAGTDGL

-390 HDSIADEEYEE
+390 YDSVADDEYAE
-401 CQLKARFVTALDSGL
+401 CRLKARFVTALDPGL
-416 SLFETMRATRDG
+416 SLFETMRATRAEG
-428 VPLLEWH
+428 VPLLDRH
-435 LARLERSA
+435 LARLEHSA
-443 RAFGFPFNRSALAED
+443 RAFGFGFDRDALVREIAHVCAALPED
-458 VARACASLEGEG
+458 G
-470 AYRMRLLL
+470 AHRMRLSLQHSGAFSV
-478 TPDGVGNVSAAPLPP
+478 TAAPLSP
-493 LRATWDAP
+493 LPAAWDAP
-501 VRLLVAS
+501 VRLHIAP
-508 QSREATHSLSSHKT
+508 QAREAVHSLPHHKT
-522 TLRAGYDAA
+522 SLRAAYDAA

-556 RSTVLVKLDG
+556 RSTVLVKLEG
-566 AWWTPPLSAGVLP
+566 QWWTPPLSAGVLP
-579 GVMRAVLLEDATPW
+579 GVMRGVLLDDARPW
-593 LDGPLRERSMTC
+593 LGAPLHERVLTR
-605 ADVARA
+605 AEVARA

-625 AHFEPPLAAA
+625 AHFEPPLA
-635 WSIDAL
+635 

>member
-1 MQPLQAPETG
+1 MQLPETG

-18 DATSGGTPCSRWYTG
+18 DATSGGAPCSRWYTG
-33 YAGEFFRSAGVL
+33 YAGEFFRPAGVL
-45 DGLDDD
+45 DGLDED

-56 RAGLHALIVSPYEF
+56 REGLHALIVAPYEF
-70 GGPLVGL
+70 GGPLVGV
-77 PASTEVSSAAS
+77 PASTKTSSALP
-88 SSFAGH
+88 GH

-104 TLQVLSPA
+104 SLQVLSPP
-112 EVDALFDAWPDAAGA
+112 EVDTLFDAWPEAAGS
-127 AGLFDC
+127 AGVSGC
-133 AASVD
+133 TPSVD
-138 HAAYTHAIARIH
+138 HAAYARAIARIH

-167 RMSAFGAPPALYRRL
+167 RMTAFGAPAALYRRL

-208 LFFSHHAGQLV
+208 LFFSHHAGKLV
-219 ARPMKGTAPATGDAE
+219 ARPMKGTAPASGDVA

-276 ALFDVTP
+276 ALFEVTP

-293 VEAEVPPA
+293 VEAEIPPA
-301 TGLAECLRA
+301 TGLADCLRA

-346 IDAPTDDRA
+346 VDAPANDQA
-355 MGDACFSVAIRT
+355 MGDACLSVAIRT
-367 LVLGAPGTDGL
+367 LVLSAPGADGL
-378 RAGELGI
+378 RTGELGI

-390 HDSIADEEYEE
+390 HDSVADDEYTE
-401 CQLKARFVTALDSGL
+401 CQWKARFVTALAPGL
-416 SLFETMRATRDG
+416 ALFETMRATRDG
-428 VPLLEWH
+428 VPLLARH
-435 LARLERSA
+435 LDRLERSA
-443 RAFGFPFNRSALAED
+443 AAFGFPFARTA
-458 VARACASLEGEG
+458 VADEVVRACASLDGEG
-470 AYRMRLLL
+470 AYRMRLSLG
-478 TPDGVGNVSAAPLPP
+478 PDGVVNVSAAPLPP
-493 LRATWDAP
+493 LHATWDAP
-501 VRLLVAS
+501 VRLVVAA
-508 QSREATHSLSSHKT
+508 QTREATHGLPGHKT

-593 LDGPLRERSMTC
+593 LDGPLRERVLTR

-620 RGVVP
+620 RGVMP
-625 AHFEPPLAAA
+625 AHFEPPVAVDVL
-635 WSIDAL
+635 

>member
-1 MQPLQAPETG
+1 MQPLQAPDAG

-18 DATSGGTPCSRWYTG
+18 DATSGGAPCSRWYTG
-33 YAGEFFRSAGVL
+33 YAGEFFRPAGIL

-56 RAGLHALIVSPYEF
+56 RQGLHALIVAPYEF
-70 GGPLVGL
+70 GEPLIGL
-77 PASTEVSSAAS
+77 PASTEIS
-88 SSFAGH
+88 SSLPGH

-104 TLQVLSPA
+104 TMQVLSPA
-112 EVDALFDAWPDAAGA
+112 EVDRLFDAWHDATGA

-138 HAAYTHAIARIH
+138 HATYTNAVARIH

-167 RMSAFGAPPALYRRL
+167 RMTAFGAPAALYRRL

-196 PEGGAIL
+196 PEGAAIL

-208 LFFSHHAGQLV
+208 LFFSHRAGQLV
-219 ARPMKGTAPATGDAE
+219 ARPMKGTAPASGDVE

-261 NDLGRLARPGSVRVP
+261 NDLGRLARAGSVRVP
-276 ALFDVTP
+276 ALFEVTP

-293 VEAEVPPA
+293 VEAEIPPA
-301 TGLAECLRA
+301 TGFADCLRA

-329 DALEPEP
+329 KALEPEP

-346 IDAPTDDRA
+346 IDAPADDRA

-367 LVLGAPGTDGL
+367 LVLSAPGTDGL
-378 RAGELGI
+378 RRGELGI

-390 HDSIADEEYEE
+390 HDSVADDEYAE
-401 CQLKARFVTALDSGL
+401 CQLKARFVTALDPGL
-416 SLFETMRATRDG
+416 SLFETMRATREG
-428 VPLLEWH
+428 VPLLDWH

-443 RAFGFPFNRSALAED
+443 AAFGFPFDRTVLTND
-458 VARACASLEGEG
+458 VARACAALEGEG

-478 TPDGVGNVSAAPLPP
+478 TPNGSANVSAVPLSP
-493 LRATWDAP
+493 LHASWNAP
-501 VRLLVAS
+501 VRLLAAA
-508 QSREATHSLSSHKT
+508 QPREITHSLPTHKT
-522 TLRAGYDAA
+522 TLREGYDAA

-556 RSTVLVKLDG
+556 RSTLLVKLDG

-579 GVMRAVLLEDATPW
+579 GVMRAVLLKDASPW
-593 LDGPLRERSMTC
+593 LGGPLQERLLTR

-625 AHFEPPLAAA
+625 AHFEP
-635 WSIDAL
+635 ALSVDVL

>member
-1 MQPLQAPETG
+1 MQLPQAG

-18 DATSGGTPCSRWYTG
+18 DATSGGAPCSRWYTG
-33 YAGEFFRSAGVL
+33 YAGEFFRPPGML

-56 RAGLHALIVSPYEF
+56 REGLHALVIAPYEF
-70 GGPLVGL
+70 GEPLVGL
-77 PASTEVSSAAS
+77 PTSTEYSSAAS
-88 SSFAGH
+88 SAFAGH

-104 TLQVLSPA
+104 SRQVLPPA
-112 EVDALFDAWPDAAGA
+112 EVDALFHAWPEATGA
-127 AGLFDC
+127 AGVFDC
-133 AASVD
+133 TASVD

-167 RMSAFGAPPALYRRL
+167 RMTAFGTPAALYRRL

-234 VDEARAIALA
+234 VDETRAITLA

-276 ALFDVTP
+276 ALFEVTP

-293 VEAEVPPA
+293 VAAEIPPA
-301 TGLAECLRA
+301 TGLADCLRA

-329 DALEPEP
+329 DVLEPP
-336 RGLYTGAIGW
+336 QSGRRGLYTGAIGW
-346 IDAPTDDRA
+346 VDAPADGRA

-367 LVLGAPGTDGL
+367 LVLSAPGTDGL
-378 RAGELGI
+378 RTGELGI

-390 HDSIADEEYEE
+390 HDSMADEEYAE
-401 CQLKARFVTALDSGL
+401 CQLKARFVTALDPGL

-428 VPLLEWH
+428 VPLLERH

-443 RAFGFPFNRSALAED
+443 RAFGFPFDRAALAVE
-458 VARACASLEGEG
+458 VARACSALEGEG
-470 AYRMRLLL
+470 AYRMRLSLAPSGAASV
-478 TPDGVGNVSAAPLPP
+478 TAAPMPP
-493 LRATWDAP
+493 LHATRDAP
-501 VRLLVAS
+501 VRLVVAAH
-508 QSREATHSLSSHKT
+508 SREATHSLPNHKT

-542 AVFFNADGTLAEGG
+542 AVFFNADDTLAEGG

-593 LDGPLRERSMTC
+593 LGGPLRERVLTR

-620 RGVVP
+620 RGVMP
-625 AHFEPPLAAA
+625 AQFEPPLSATA
-635 WSIDAL
+635 

>member
-1 MQPLQAPETG
+1 MQSPDAG

-18 DATSGGTPCSRWYTG
+18 DATSAGAPCSRWYTG
-33 YAGEFFRSAGVL
+33 YAGEIVRPPGRL
-45 DGLDDD
+45 EGLDDA
-51 LRAAW
+51 LRGAW
-56 RAGLHALIVSPYEF
+56 AEGLHALVMAPYAF
-70 GGPLVGL
+70 GRPLVGL
-77 PASTEVSSAAS
+77 APAMPASAPSP
-88 SSFAGH
+88 FPLPGH

-104 TLQVLSPA
+104 SMQVLSAA
-112 EVDALFDAWPDAAGA
+112 EVEALFDAWPEAGGA

-138 HAAYTHAIARIH
+138 HAAYVRAIARIQ

-167 RMSAFGAPPALYRRL
+167 RMTAFGAPVALYRRL

-187 VPYGAFIGL
+187 VPYGALIGL
-196 PEGGAIL
+196 PEGGAVL

-208 LFFSHHAGQLV
+208 LFFSHRAGSLV
-219 ARPMKGTAPATGDAE
+219 ARPMKGTAPASGDPE
-234 VDEARAIALA
+234 VDETRAVALA

-276 ALFDVTP
+276 ALFEVTP
-283 FGSVLQMTST
+283 YGNVLQMTST
-293 VEAEVPPA
+293 VQAQIPPE
-301 TGLAECLRA
+301 TGLADCFAA

-346 IDAPTDDRA
+346 IDAPVGDRT

-367 LVLGAPGTDGL
+367 LVLGAAGTGGL

-390 HDSIADEEYEE
+390 YDSVADDEYAE
-401 CQLKARFVTALDSGL
+401 CRLKARFVTALDPGL
-416 SLFETMRATRDG
+416 SLFETMRATRAEG
-428 VPLLEWH
+428 VPLLDRH
-435 LARLERSA
+435 LARLEHSA
-443 RAFGFPFNRSALAED
+443 RAFGFGFDRDALVREVAHVCATLPED
-458 VARACASLEGEG
+458 G
-470 AYRMRLLL
+470 AHRMRLSLQHS
-478 TPDGVGNVSAAPLPP
+478 GVFSVTAAPLSSLP
-493 LRATWDAP
+493 AAWDAP
-501 VRLLVAS
+501 VRLHIAP
-508 QSREATHSLSSHKT
+508 QAREAVHSLPHHKT
-522 TLRAGYDAA
+522 SLRAAYDAA

-556 RSTVLVKLDG
+556 RSTVLVKLEG
-566 AWWTPPLSAGVLP
+566 RWWTPPLSAGVLP
-579 GVMRAVLLEDATPW
+579 GVMRGVLLDDARPW
-593 LDGPLRERSMTC
+593 LGAPLHERVLTR
-605 ADVARA
+605 AEVARA

-625 AHFEPPLAAA
+625 AHFEPPLA
-635 WSIDAL
+635 

>member
-1 MQPLQAPETG
+1 MQLPQAG

-18 DATSGGTPCSRWYTG
+18 DATSGMTGGERRSRWYTG
-33 YAGEFFRSAGVL
+33 YAGEFFRPAGVL
-45 DGLDDD
+45 NGLDDD

-56 RAGLHALIVSPYEF
+56 REGLHALIVAPYEF
-70 GGPLVGL
+70 GEPLVGL
-77 PASTEVSSAAS
+77 PTSTETSSVLP
-88 SSFAGH
+88 GH

-104 TLQVLSPA
+104 SMQVLSPA
-112 EVDALFDAWPDAAGA
+112 EVDALFDAWPEAAGA

-138 HAAYTHAIARIH
+138 HTTYTRAIARIH

-167 RMSAFGAPPALYRRL
+167 RMSAFGAPAALYRRL

-208 LFFSHHAGQLV
+208 LFFSHHAGKLI
-219 ARPMKGTAPATGDAE
+219 ARPMKGTAPATGDVE
-234 VDEARAIALA
+234 VDETRAIALA

-276 ALFDVTP
+276 ALFEVTP

-293 VEAEVPPA
+293 VEAEVLPA
-301 TGLAECLRA
+301 TGLADCLRA

-367 LVLGAPGTDGL
+367 LVLSAPGTDSL
-378 RAGELGI
+378 RKGELGI

-390 HDSIADEEYEE
+390 HDSVADDEYAE
-401 CQLKARFVTALDSGL
+401 CQLKARFVTALDPGL

-428 VPLLEWH
+428 VPLLDRH

-443 RAFGFPFNRSALAED
+443 RAFGFPFERAEMATE
-458 VARACASLEGEG
+458 VARACALLQG
-470 AYRMRLLL
+470 ADDFRMRLSLER
-478 TPDGVGNVSAAPLPP
+478 DGKVSITAAPLPP
-493 LRATWDAP
+493 LRAP
-501 VRLLVAS
+501 VSLRVAE
-508 QSREATHSLSSHKT
+508 QTREAVHSLPSHKT
-522 TLRAGYDAA
+522 NLRAAYDAA

-542 AVFFNADGTLAEGG
+542 AVFFNGDGTLAEGG

-593 LDGPLRERSMTC
+593 LGGPLRERVLTR

-625 AHFEPPLAAA
+625 AHFEPPLAV
-635 WSIDAL
+635 DVL

>member
-1 MQPLQAPETG
+1 MQSPDAG

-18 DATSGGTPCSRWYTG
+18 DATSAGAPCSRWYTG
-33 YAGEFFRSAGVL
+33 YAGEIVRPPGRL
-45 DGLDDD
+45 EGLDDA
-51 LRAAW
+51 LRGAW
-56 RAGLHALIVSPYEF
+56 AEGLHALVMAPYAF
-70 GGPLVGL
+70 GRPLVGL
-77 PASTEVSSAAS
+77 APANSASAPS
-88 SSFAGH
+88 PLPGH

-104 TLQVLSPA
+104 SMQVLSAA
-112 EVDALFDAWPDAAGA
+112 EVEALFDAWPEAGGA

-138 HAAYTHAIARIH
+138 HDAYGRAIARIQ

-167 RMSAFGAPPALYRRL
+167 RMTAFGAPVALYRRL

-187 VPYGAFIGL
+187 VPYGALIGL
-196 PEGGAIL
+196 PEGGAVL

-208 LFFSHHAGQLV
+208 LFFSHRAGSLV
-219 ARPMKGTAPATGDAE
+219 ARPMKGTAPASGDPE
-234 VDEARAIALA
+234 VDETRAVALA

-276 ALFDVTP
+276 ALFEVTP
-283 FGSVLQMTST
+283 YGSVLQMTST
-293 VEAEVPPA
+293 VQAQIPPE
-301 TGLAECLRA
+301 TGLADCLAA

-346 IDAPTDDRA
+346 IDAPVGDRV

-367 LVLGAPGTDGL
+367 LVLGAAGTDGL

-390 HDSIADEEYEE
+390 YDSVADDEYAE
-401 CQLKARFVTALDSGL
+401 CRLKARFVTALDPGL
-416 SLFETMRATRDG
+416 SLFETMRATRAEG
-428 VPLLEWH
+428 VPLLDRH
-435 LARLERSA
+435 LARLEHSA
-443 RAFGFPFNRSALAED
+443 RAFGFGFDRDALVRE
-458 VARACASLEGEG
+458 VARVCGTLPEDG
-470 AYRMRLLL
+470 AHRMRLSLQHSGAFSV
-478 TPDGVGNVSAAPLPP
+478 TAAPLSP
-493 LRATWDAP
+493 LPAGWDAP
-501 VRLLVAS
+501 VRLHIAP
-508 QSREATHSLSSHKT
+508 QAREAVHSLPHHKT
-522 TLRAGYDAA
+522 SLRAAYDAA

-556 RSTVLVKLDG
+556 RSTVLVKLEG
-566 AWWTPPLSAGVLP
+566 QWWTPPLSAGVLP
-579 GVMRAVLLEDATPW
+579 GVMRGVLLDDARPW
-593 LDGPLRERSMTC
+593 LGAPLRERMLTR
-605 ADVARA
+605 AEVARA

-625 AHFEPPLAAA
+625 AHFEPPLA
-635 WSIDAL
+635 

>member
-1 MQPLQAPETG
+1 MQLLQAG

-18 DATSGGTPCSRWYTG
+18 DATSGGAPCSRWYTG
-33 YAGEFFRSAGVL
+33 YAGEFFRPAGVL

-56 RAGLHALIVSPYEF
+56 REGLHALIIAPYEF

-77 PASTEVSSAAS
+77 PASIEISSVLP
-88 SSFAGH
+88 GH

-104 TLQVLSPA
+104 TMQVLSPA
-112 EVDALFDAWPDAAGA
+112 GVDTLFDTWPEAAGT

-133 AASVD
+133 TASVD
-138 HAAYTHAIARIH
+138 HATYTHAIDRIH

-167 RMSAFGAPPALYRRL
+167 RMSAFGTPAALYRRL

-219 ARPMKGTAPATGDAE
+219 ARPMKGTAPATGDAQ
-234 VDEARAIALA
+234 VDEARATVLA

-276 ALFDVTP
+276 ALFEVTP

-293 VEAEVPPA
+293 VEAEIPST
-301 TGLAECLRA
+301 TGLADCLRA

-378 RAGELGI
+378 RRGELGI

-390 HDSIADEEYEE
+390 HDSVADEEYAE
-401 CQLKARFVTALDSGL
+401 CQLKARFVTALDPGL

-428 VPLLEWH
+428 VPLLDWH
-435 LARLERSA
+435 LARLQRSA
-443 RAFGFPFNRSALAED
+443 TAFGFPVDRAALAD
-458 VARACASLEGEG
+458 HVARVCASLEGEG
-470 AYRMRLLL
+470 AYRMRLSLA
-478 TPDGVGNVSAAPLPP
+478 PDGVATVSAAPLPP
-493 LRATWDAP
+493 LHATWDAP
-501 VRLLVAS
+501 VRLLVAP
-508 QSREATHSLSSHKT
+508 QSREATHSLPSHKT

-531 WQAAER
+531 WQTAER

-566 AWWTPPLSAGVLP
+566 AWWTPPLSAGVLH

-593 LDGPLRERSMTC
+593 LDGPLRERSLTR

-620 RGVVP
+620 RGVMP
-625 AHFEPPLAAA
+625 AHFEPPLT
-635 WSIDAL
+635 IDVL

>member
-1 MQPLQAPETG
+1 MQPPDAG

-18 DATSGGTPCSRWYTG
+18 DATSAGAPCSRWYTG
-33 YAGEFFRSAGVL
+33 YAGEIARPPGTL
-45 DGLDDD
+45 EGLDDA
-51 LRAAW
+51 LRSAW
-56 RAGLHALIVSPYEF
+56 ADGLHALVMAPYEF
-70 GGPLVGL
+70 GRPLVGL
-77 PASTEVSSAAS
+77 SSAVPASSRLP
-88 SSFAGH
+88 GH

-104 TLQVLSPA
+104 AMQVLSAA
-112 EVDALFDAWPDAAGA
+112 EVDALFDAWPEADGA
-127 AGLFDC
+127 AGLFEG

-138 HAAYTHAIARIH
+138 HDAYVHAIARIQ

-167 RMSAFGAPPALYRRL
+167 RMTAFGAPAALYRRL

-187 VPYGAFIGL
+187 VPYGALIGL

-208 LFFSHHAGQLV
+208 LFFSHRAGSLV
-219 ARPMKGTAPATGDAE
+219 ARPMKGTAPASGDPE
-234 VDEARAIALA
+234 VDEARAVALA

-276 ALFDVTP
+276 ALFEVTP
-283 FGSVLQMTST
+283 YGSVLQMTST
-293 VEAEVPPA
+293 VEAEIPPA
-301 TGLAECLRA
+301 TGLADCLAA

-323 RTMEII
+323 RTMQII

-346 IDAPTDDRA
+346 IDAPIGDRA

-367 LVLGAPGTDGL
+367 LVLGAPGVDGL
-378 RAGELGI
+378 RSGELGI

-390 HDSIADEEYEE
+390 FDSVADEEYAE
-401 CQLKARFVTALDSGL
+401 CQLKARFVTALDPGL
-416 SLFETMRATRDG
+416 SLFETMRATRAEG
-428 VPLLEWH
+428 VPLLDRH
-435 LARLERSA
+435 LARLGHSA
-443 RAFGFPFNRSALAED
+443 RAFGFGFDRDALARE
-458 VARACASLEGEG
+458 VARVCAALPEDG
-470 AYRMRLLL
+470 AHRMRLSLRHS
-478 TPDGVGNVSAAPLPP
+478 GVFSVTAAPLSP
-493 LRATWDAP
+493 LHATWDAP
-501 VRLLVAS
+501 VRLRIAP
-508 QSREATHSLSSHKT
+508 QAREAVHCLPHHKT
-522 TLRAGYDAA
+522 SLRAAYDAA

-556 RSTVLVKLDG
+556 RSTVLVKLEG
-566 AWWTPPLSAGVLP
+566 TWWTPPLSAGVLP
-579 GVMRAVLLEDATPW
+579 GVMRGVLLDDARPW
-593 LDGPLRERSMTC
+593 LGAPLRERALTR

-611 EAIAVCNAL
+611 EAVAVCNAL

-625 AHFEPPLAAA
+625 AHFEPPVA
-635 WSIDAL
+635 

>member
-1 MQPLQAPETG
+1 MQSPDAG

-18 DATSGGTPCSRWYTG
+18 DATSAGAPCSRWYTG
-33 YAGEFFRSAGVL
+33 YAGEIVRPPGRL
-45 DGLDDD
+45 EGLDDA
-51 LRAAW
+51 LRGAW
-56 RAGLHALIVSPYEF
+56 AEGLHALVMAPYAF
-70 GGPLVGL
+70 GRPLVGL
-77 PASTEVSSAAS
+77 APAISASAPS
-88 SSFAGH
+88 PLPGH

-104 TLQVLSPA
+104 SMQVLSAA
-112 EVDALFDAWPDAAGA
+112 EVEALFDAWPEAGGA

-138 HAAYTHAIARIH
+138 HDAYVRAIARIQ

-167 RMSAFGAPPALYRRL
+167 RMTAFGAPAALYRRL

-187 VPYGAFIGL
+187 VPYGALIGL
-196 PEGGAIL
+196 PEGGAVL

-208 LFFSHHAGQLV
+208 LFVSHRAGSLV
-219 ARPMKGTAPATGDAE
+219 ARPMKGTAPASGDPE
-234 VDEARAIALA
+234 VDETRAVALA

-276 ALFDVTP
+276 ALFEVTP
-283 FGSVLQMTST
+283 YGSVLQMTST
-293 VEAEVPPA
+293 VQAQIPPE
-301 TGLAECLRA
+301 TGLADCLAA

-346 IDAPTDDRA
+346 IDAPVGDRA

-367 LVLGAPGTDGL
+367 LVLGAAGTDGL

-390 HDSIADEEYEE
+390 YDSVADDEYAE
-401 CQLKARFVTALDSGL
+401 CRLKARFVTALDPGL
-416 SLFETMRATRDG
+416 SLFETMRATRAEG
-428 VPLLEWH
+428 VPLLDRH
-435 LARLERSA
+435 LARLEHSA
-443 RAFGFPFNRSALAED
+443 RAFGFGFDRDALVRE
-458 VARACASLEGEG
+458 VARVCGTLPEDG
-470 AYRMRLLL
+470 AHRMRLSLQHSGAFSV
-478 TPDGVGNVSAAPLPP
+478 TAAPLSP
-493 LRATWDAP
+493 LPAAWDAP
-501 VRLLVAS
+501 VRLHIAP
-508 QSREATHSLSSHKT
+508 QAREAVHSLPHHKT
-522 TLRAGYDAA
+522 SLRAAYDAA

-556 RSTVLVKLDG
+556 RSTVLVKLEG
-566 AWWTPPLSAGVLP
+566 QWWTPPLSAGVLP
-579 GVMRAVLLEDATPW
+579 GVMRGVLLDDARPW
-593 LDGPLRERSMTC
+593 LGAPLRERVLTR
-605 ADVARA
+605 AEVARA

-625 AHFEPPLAAA
+625 AHFEPPLA
-635 WSIDAL
+635 

>member
-1 MQPLQAPETG
+1 MQSPDAG

-18 DATSGGTPCSRWYTG
+18 DATSAGAPCSRWYTG
-33 YAGEFFRSAGVL
+33 YAGEIVRPPGRL
-45 DGLDDD
+45 EGLDDA
-51 LRAAW
+51 LRGAW
-56 RAGLHALIVSPYEF
+56 AEGLHALVMAPYAF
-70 GGPLVGL
+70 GRPLVGL
-77 PASTEVSSAAS
+77 AQANPASAPSP
-88 SSFAGH
+88 FPLPGH

-104 TLQVLSPA
+104 SMQVLSAA
-112 EVDALFDAWPDAAGA
+112 EVEALFDAWPEAGGA

-138 HAAYTHAIARIH
+138 HDAYVRAIARIQ

-167 RMSAFGAPPALYRRL
+167 RMTAFGAPVALYRRL

-187 VPYGAFIGL
+187 VPYGALIGL
-196 PEGGAIL
+196 PEGGAVL

-208 LFFSHHAGQLV
+208 LFFSHRAGSLV
-219 ARPMKGTAPATGDAE
+219 ARPMKGTAPASGDPE
-234 VDEARAIALA
+234 VDETRAVALA

-276 ALFDVTP
+276 ALFEVTP
-283 FGSVLQMTST
+283 YGSVLQMTST
-293 VEAEVPPA
+293 VQAQIPPE
-301 TGLAECLRA
+301 TGLADCFAA

-346 IDAPTDDRA
+346 IDAPVGDRA

-367 LVLGAPGTDGL
+367 LVLGAAGTDGL

-390 HDSIADEEYEE
+390 YDSVADDEYAE
-401 CQLKARFVTALDSGL
+401 CRLKARFVTALDPGL
-416 SLFETMRATRDG
+416 SLFETMRATRAEG
-428 VPLLEWH
+428 VPLLDRH
-435 LARLERSA
+435 LARLEHSA
-443 RAFGFPFNRSALAED
+443 RAFGFGFDRDALVREIARVCAALPED
-458 VARACASLEGEG
+458 G
-470 AYRMRLLL
+470 AHRMRLSLQHSGAFSV
-478 TPDGVGNVSAAPLPP
+478 TAAPLSP
-493 LRATWDAP
+493 LPAAWDAP
-501 VRLLVAS
+501 ARLHIAP
-508 QSREATHSLSSHKT
+508 QAREAVHSLPHHKT
-522 TLRAGYDAA
+522 SLRAAYDAA

-556 RSTVLVKLDG
+556 RSTVLVKLEG
-566 AWWTPPLSAGVLP
+566 QWWTPPLSAGVLP
-579 GVMRAVLLEDATPW
+579 GVMRGVLLDDARPW
-593 LDGPLRERSMTC
+593 LGAPLHERVLTR
-605 ADVARA
+605 AEVARA

-625 AHFEPPLAAA
+625 AHFEPPLA
-635 WSIDAL
+635 